1 MRINYPRKE
10 GQMLKGFINRVIQ
23 SAIRKHSNSEI
34 IIGIG
39 RDLIDDTK
47 KLVSIDHKTLNRHV
61 YLLGATG
68 SGKTTLLRNLAYQA
82 VKNGYGVLFVD
93 MKGGSGTSEAIRDIW
108 LGCIESQR
116 EEDFVYLSPI
126 EIIPGLKSATWN
138 PLLRGDAA
146 TVANKVFDAL
156 RSMNQNAKFYEDV
169 KFDVIL
175 KLISASKL
183 TNKPFTFKTL
193 ANALSS
199 MQSLTEFTNKI
210 PNGTEKKMLYDMIE
224 EWEANPFQF
233 VKNIKGTVVT
243 LQMLSMSYPAKILET
258 HSPTFDLY
266 EAVEKRRV
274 VFCLLPTLLAKE
286 SMQQI
291 AKMLLSELKT
301 VAGELLTQC
310 KQTKF
315 VVIVDE
321 FEEMIFPAAKDLFN
335 KAREAGI
342 SMIICHQTLADV
354 EYEAGEAYALS
365 LMDNTATKIFMQ
377 MKSAKSAELA
387 AKVVGTYQ
395 PIPFLQRYIDVKYI
409 VPPEIFMGQNKLYE
423 EGLKVG
429 EAIVKIDAKIYKVI
443 IPLPYRRNR
452 VVLGK
457 DIPFPK

>member
-1 MRINYPRKE
+1 MKDFSVSFSKV
-10 GQMLKGFINRVIQ
+10 GMLKKILENIKKNLFKQVNGN
-23 SAIRKHSNSEI
+23 I
-34 IIGIG
+34 ILGLG
-39 RDLIDDTK
+39 RDLLDDK
-47 KLVSIDHKTLNRHV
+47 KALVSLDWKLLNRHV

-68 SGKTTLLRNLAYQA
+68 SGKTTLLKNIAYQA
-82 VKNGYGVLFVD
+82 VRNGYGVLFID
-93 MKGGSGTSEAIRDIW
+93 MKGGEGTIDVIKNMW

-156 RSMNQNAKFYEDV
+156 RSMNLNAKFYEDV

-175 KLISASKL
+175 KLISAAKL
-183 TNKPFTFKTL
+183 TGKPFTFRTL

-199 MQSLTEFTNKI
+199 MTSLSEFANKI
-210 PNGTEKKMLYDMIE
+210 PNSPEKKMLYDMIN
-224 EWEANPFQF
+224 EWESNTYQF
-233 VKNIKGTVVT
+233 VKNVKGTVVT
-243 LQMLSMSYPAKILET
+243 LQMLSMSYPAKVLET
-258 HSPTFDLY
+258 HSPTFDLC

-301 VAGELLTQC
+301 VAGELLTAG
-310 KQTKF
+310 KSTKF

-342 SMIICHQTLADV
+342 AMIVSHQTLADI
-354 EYEAGEAYALS
+354 EYESNEAYALS

-387 AKVVGTYQ
+387 AKTVGSYQ
-395 PIPFLQRYIDVKYI
+395 PLPFISNYINLNYI
-409 VPPEIFMGQNKLYE
+409 VPPDIFMGRNKLYE
-423 EGLKVG
+423 QGLRVG
-429 EAIVKIDAKIYKVI
+429 EAIAKLDSKIYKVI
-443 IPLPYRRNR
+443 VPMPLRRNKL
-452 VVLGK
+452 VLGK
-457 DIPFPK
+457 DIPLPK